1 MAIKVLELYYDKK
14 TVFIHISL
22 IIIKI
27 SDFFQFA
34 L

>member
-1 MAIKVLELYYDKK
+1 VIELYYDRK

-27 SDFFQFA
+27 SEIFELA